1 MSDIKHTPTSEAE
14 IADVVAS
21 STTGL
26 NIIGGGTRAVGR
38 STGDA
43 TLSTASL
50 NGITLYEPGA
60 MTMVAQVGTPVAEV
74 EAALAAEN
82 QRLAFEPMD
91 HRALLGTTGT
101 PTIGGV
107 FATNTS
113 GPRRIQVGA
122 ARDFALGV
130 RFVVGMGQ
138 IVSNGGRVMKNVTG
152 YDLVKLM
159 SGSWGTLGV
168 LTEVSFKT
176 LPDVETSATL
186 LVETNDAA
194 TAVQAMSAALGSPFD
209 VTGAAYVG
217 GQVHVRVEGFETS
230 VTYRVG
236 ALKDKL
242 AQFGAVDIV
251 MDREANVQ
259 RWRDIRD
266 VACFADDAGD
276 VWKISVK
283 PTDGPT
289 VMSALHGDGVDC
301 FMDWGGGLVWA
312 RVATGTDVRAA
323 LRGIAGHAT
332 CVRGTT
338 YPAFA
343 PETGAVAQLTKG
355 IRAKFDPRGLLNPG
369 RMG

>member
-1 MSDIKHTPTSEAE
+1 MSEKMHAPKSEAE
-14 IADVVAS
+14 VAQIIAS
-21 STTGL
+21 SQDGL
-26 NIIGGGTRAVGR
+26 NIVGGGTRAVGR
-38 STGDA
+38 SSGA
-43 TLSTASL
+43 QTLSTSGL
-50 NGITLYEPGA
+50 NGIKLYEPGA

-74 EAALAAEN
+74 EAVLTAQN

-113 GPRRIQVGA
+113 GPRRVQVGA

-130 RFVVGMGQ
+130 RFVDGAGE

-176 LPDVETSATL
+176 LPNVETQATL
-186 LVETNDAA
+186 QVETKDPKV
-194 TAVQAMSAALGSPFD
+194 AVQAMSAALGSPYD
-209 VTGAAYVG
+209 VMGAAYLDERVF
-217 GQVHVRVEGFETS
+217 VRVEGFETS
-230 VTYRVG
+230 VAYRVD
-236 ALKDKL
+236 ALQNRL
-242 AQFGAVDIV
+242 AQFGAVDV
-251 MDREANVQ
+251 MRDAEAIMQ

-266 VACFADDAGD
+266 VTSFAGGQGD
-276 VWKISVK
+276 VWRISVK
-283 PTDGPT
+283 PTDGPA
-289 VMSALHGDGVDC
+289 VIEALQGGGVDC
-301 FMDWGGGLVWA
+301 YMDWGGGLVWA
-312 RVATGTDVRAA
+312 QVPKGTDVRAR
-323 LRGIAGHAT
+323 LLGIAGHAT
-332 CVRGTT
+332 CVRGHD

-343 PETGAVAQLTKG
+343 PQTGAILKISQG
-355 IRAKFDPRGLLNPG
+355 IRAKFDPRGLLNPW